1 MAGSSAATKS
11 SWLYIYFAY
20 LHPMTDKETNRI
32 SLLER
37 WLEELQGR
45 VERIEKELRLLA
57 TDTMF
62 TEDVGPI
69 TVEGGFMDLIDV
81 LDGLSLREGRAEEE
95 VNVGALLDLLIR
107 FLFRQEAQ
115 NTQIKLLILSQ
126 THPISGE
133 LFDEI
138 GLFLNDVEDERFTIQ
153 QLKFRWRQ
161 IEAMVRKE
169 VKRLQKS
176 GKSL

>member
-1 MAGSSAATKS
+1 MS
-11 SWLYIYFAY
+11 
-20 LHPMTDKETNRI
+20 DKETDRI
-32 SLLER
+32 VLLER
-37 WLEELQGR
+37 CLEDLKER

-57 TDTMF
+57 TDTVLSEEM
-62 TEDVGPI
+62 GSI

-81 LDGLSLREGRAEEE
+81 LDGLGLREERLEGG
-95 VNVGALLDLLIR
+95 VNVGALLDLIIR

-138 GLFLNDVEDERFTIQ
+138 SLFLNDVEDERFTIQ
-153 QLKFRWRQ
+153 QLKFRWGQ
-161 IEAMVRKE
+161 IERMVRE
-169 VKRLQKS
+169 EMRRLQKG

>member
-1 MAGSSAATKS
+1 
-11 SWLYIYFAY
+11 
-20 LHPMTDKETNRI
+20 MTNKGTDRME
-32 SLLER
+32 LLEK
-37 WLEELQGR
+37 WLEELRGR

-57 TDTMF
+57 TDAAF
-62 TEDVGPI
+62 TEEVGSI

-81 LDGLSLREGRAEEE
+81 LDGLSLREERAEGGA
-95 VNVGALLDLLIR
+95 NVGALLDLLIR

-161 IEAMVRKE
+161 IERMVRE
-169 VKRLQKS
+169 EMRRLQKDS
-176 GKSL
+176 KPL